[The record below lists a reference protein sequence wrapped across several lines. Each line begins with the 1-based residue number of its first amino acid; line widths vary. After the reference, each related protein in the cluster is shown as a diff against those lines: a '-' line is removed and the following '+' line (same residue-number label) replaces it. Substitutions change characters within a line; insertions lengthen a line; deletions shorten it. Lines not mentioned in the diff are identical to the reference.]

1 MQKPQ
6 EVILKELFK
15 YIFQYSA
22 SSLNLKS
29 IDSSRRSHLKKKI
42 EINFPVYQ
50 KSVDKTFTNNFMYVN
65 LVQRFITDQLKVDE
79 QPFINFVD
87 LIQSIYMRL
96 KNSGDIN
103 STVDEPIYFDNITNE
118 LLNIYKLPPSEFF
131 SPMKSVVL
139 YIFELCDFGKVPDD
153 KKIKKPKSL
162 SSNSLFD

>member
-1 MQKPQ
+1 MHKSQ
-6 EVILKELFK
+6 EYLLKELFRFVFT
-15 YIFQYSA
+15 YEY

-29 IDSSRRSHLKKKI
+29 IDSTRRSHLKRKI
-42 EINFPVYQ
+42 EINFPTYQ
-50 KSVDKTFTNNFMYVN
+50 KAVDKTFTNNFVYVD

-103 STVDEPIYFDNITNE
+103 STVDEPVYFDNITNE
-118 LLNIYKLPPSEFF
+118 LLNVYKLPSSEFF

-139 YIFELCDFGKVPDD
+139 YIFELCDFGRVPDD
-153 KKIKKPKSL
+153 KKIKNPKPL